1 MKSIIFSLTL
11 LLVAGST
18 ALACPDAGKVFL
30 EYKGNKVG
38 YVDEYNAKL
47 VVLEG
52 YSLEFLNTKGS
63 DEEDGADII
72 DDTGAWVWLCDQ
84 RSGIDDQ
91 YRSERVFCS
100 DMKKDVD
107 GAYVLDSWYYGL
119 RDFHISV
126 TSDSDDKV
134 SLVYKVE
141 EANIDPNQPR
151 ARGGC
156 GRTVSL

>member
-63 DEEDGADII
+63 DEDGADPV
-72 DDTGAWVWLCDQ
+72 TTQGL
-84 RSGIDDQ
+84 GGKP
-91 YRSERVFCS
+91 
-100 DMKKDVD
+100 KK
-107 GAYVLDSWYYGL
+107 
-119 RDFHISV
+119 RD
-126 TSDSDDKV
+126 
-134 SLVYKVE
+134 
-141 EANIDPNQPR
+141 R
-151 ARGGC
+151 
-156 GRTVSL
+156 